1 VKNQYFGDVKDY
13 LKYGLLRCFAA
24 SGLELGVCWLLTRD
38 DGSTDGSDRRYLE
51 QPSWREHDPAL
62 YDFLLA
68 ACAKPSGRTV
78 SNLEASGLLQARFFS
93 EFIPEL
99 DTARDAAFQRA
110 GEQLAG
116 SHLLFF
122 DPDVGIE

>member
-1 VKNQYFGDVKDY
+1 MKNQYFGDVKDY

-24 SGLELGVCWLLTRD
+24 SGLDLGVCWLLTRD

-62 YDFLLA
+62 YDFLQA
-68 ACAKPSGRTV
+68 TCAKPSGRMV
-78 SNLEASGLLQARFFS
+78 SNLETSGLLQARFFS

-99 DTARDAAFQRA
+99 DVAREGAFERA
-110 GEQLAG
+110 GEVAGRLAPAVLRPG
-116 SHLLFF
+116 RRR
-122 DPDVGIE
+122 